1 MYHSLLM
8 MKWLM
13 SNVLPGFADVLASP
27 LWLQSMFIR
36 LDLPTFDRPMNAYSF
51 FVSLGHFDIVGDDM
65 LNSEVFII
73 MSVDLLHVVNYL
85 HKFLAQCIG
94 LVHGRCFAID
104 TNDGLSVTLA

>member
-1 MYHSLLM
+1 M

-51 FVSLGHFDIVGDDM
+51 FVSLGHLAIEGEDM

-73 MSVDLLHVVNYL
+73 MSVGVI
-85 HKFLAQCIG
+85 AC
-94 LVHGRCFAID
+94 R
-104 TNDGLSVTLA
+104 TLPA